1 MSLPGLTVHEAARLL
16 RERQISSVELTTA
29 VLERIERLDP
39 HVKAYVTVTSKLALE
54 QARAAD
60 KLLAQYRPSPA
71 AAGEGRVREPGATA
85 GEGDLPDL
93 LGIPVALKDVLV
105 TEGVRTTCS
114 SKILENYVPV
124 YDGTVVSRL
133 RSQGAVFVGKTNC
146 DEFAMGSST
155 ENSGFFPTHNPWDLE
170 TVPGGSSGGSAA
182 AVAADECLFALGTDT
197 GGSIRQPAAF
207 CGVSGMKPTYGRVSR
222 FGLVAFASSLDQI
235 GPFTK
240 DVEDCAIVLNAIAGH
255 DANDSTTV
263 NRPVPDFRQALR
275 DDVKGLRI
283 GIPKEYFSVGLEPGV
298 EHRVRYAIKL
308 LEGLGAEI
316 GECSLPSTD
325 YALDTYYIIAPAEA
339 SANLARFD
347 GIRYGLSVQAP
358 DIWSQYNATRD
369 AGFGAEVKRRIIL
382 GAYVL
387 SAGYYDAYYLK
398 AQKVRTLI
406 KQEFDSAFERFDV
419 LLAPTSPTV
428 AFKIGEKVNDPLA
441 MYLNDVLT
449 IPVNMAGLP
458 GISIPCGLSNGLPV
472 GLQVIAKAFDE
483 EAILRV
489 AYCCQQRTDFH
500 TARPAIG

>member
-1 MSLPGLTVHEAARLL
+1 MSLAGLTVHEAGRLL
-16 RERQISSVELTTA
+16 RERQISSTELTRD
-29 VLERIERLDP
+29 VLERINRVEAK
-39 HVKAYVTVTSKLALE
+39 VKAFVTPTPELAQS
-54 QARAAD
+54 QARVAD
-60 KLLAQYRPSPA
+60 EALAK
-71 AAGEGRVREPGATA
+71 G
-85 GEGDLPDL
+85 GDLPPL

-114 SKILENYVPV
+114 SRILENYVPV
-124 YDGTVVSRL
+124 YDGTAVARL
-133 RSQGAVFVGKTNC
+133 RRQGAVFVGKTNC

-170 TVPGGSSGGSAA
+170 TVPGGSSGGSSA

-197 GGSIRQPAAF
+197 GGSIRQPAAL

-240 DVEDCAIVLNAIAGH
+240 DAEDCAIVLNAIAGH
-255 DANDSTTV
+255 DSNDSTSVAT
-263 NRPVPDFRQALR
+263 PTPDYREGIA
-275 DDVKGLRI
+275 DGVKGLRI
-283 GIPKEYFSVGLEPGV
+283 GIPREYFSAGIEPGV
-298 EHRVRYAIKL
+298 EQRVREAIAL
-308 LEGLGAEI
+308 LQSLGADV

-406 KQEFDSAFERFDV
+406 KQEFDRAWERFDV
-419 LLAPTSPTV
+419 LVAPTSPTV
-428 AFKIGEKVNDPLA
+428 AFKIGAKVNDPLA

-458 GISIPCGLSNGLPV
+458 GISIPCGLSDGLPV
-472 GLQVIAKAFDE
+472 GLQIIGKAFDE
-483 EAILRV
+483 QTILRV
-489 AYCCQQRTDFH
+489 AHCYQQHTNFH
-500 TARPAIG
+500 TARPALD